1 MNKMLHKPGTSAT
14 QQYEVD
20 LFPQSRPISGRVVA
34 VWDQKGDYLGE
45 YIGRR
50 GKEKGTFLSNVR
62 ISHSIDS
69 DSHPVYWAY
78 ATNWGP
84 VDGISGPAF
93 ERVSPDQ
100 INPGDK
106 IEMFEQWWNVR
117 YINFY
122 TGSRRFQLQREE
134 DELHPLCD
142 KTCMKVEFHDGLHVR
157 IKRMLPARGGR
168 DA

>member
-1 MNKMLHKPGTSAT
+1 MIRLLPVPGLQTLAE
-14 QQYEVD
+14 YDV
-20 LFPQSRPISGRVVA
+20 GR
-34 VWDQKGDYLGE
+34 
-45 YIGRR
+45 
-50 GKEKGTFLSNVR
+50 GT
-62 ISHSIDS
+62 
-69 DSHPVYWAY
+69 
-78 ATNWGP
+78 
-84 VDGISGPAF
+84 GPAF
-93 ERVSPDQ
+93 EKVSPDQ

-122 TGSRRFQLQREE
+122 AGSRWFQLQREE

>member
-1 MNKMLHKPGTSAT
+1 MIRLLPVPGLQTLE
-14 QQYEVD
+14 QYDVRV
-20 LFPQSRPISGRVVA
+20 FPAVCPAKGRTVY
-34 VWDQKGDYLGE
+34 VWDQKGDFLGE
-45 YIGRR
+45 YVFRFGRSANGDALYNIR
-50 GKEKGTFLSNVR
+50 FDHAITRECPL
-62 ISHSIDS
+62 
-69 DSHPVYWAY
+69 VYWMY
-78 ATNWGP
+78 P
-84 VDGISGPAF
+84 DQEDGPAF
-93 ERVSPDQ
+93 EKVSPDQ

-122 TGSRRFQLQREE
+122 AGSRRFQLQREE